1 MKKYT
6 FLLLAFCLVSVSTAF
21 SQTVIKEQTI
31 SDLNKNPN
39 YAFGVRDADGFNS
52 ALGMFDALS
61 ENGVSIENFEIVA
74 KGPIVKELV
83 KGSDMEKQ
91 FQKYKSKVKVSI
103 CSIAMK
109 RLNVSEEDLFDG
121 LDIAES
127 YSIRLLQLQA
137 LGYSYLI
144 Y

>member
-6 FLLLAFCLVSVSTAF
+6 FLLLAFCFVSVSTAF

-61 ENGVSIENFEIVA
+61 ENGVSIENFEIVV

-83 KGSDMEKQ
+83 KGSEMEKQ

-109 RLNVSEEDLFDG
+109 RLNVSEEELFDG

>member
-6 FLLLAFCLVSVSTAF
+6 FLLFTFCFVSVSTAI

-61 ENGVSIENFEIVA
+61 ENGVSIENFEIVV
-74 KGPIVKELV
+74 KGPVVKELV
-83 KGSDMEKQ
+83 KGSEMEKQ

-109 RLNVSEEDLFDG
+109 RLNVSEEELFDG
-121 LDIAES
+121 LEIAES

>member
-1 MKKYT
+1 MKKHT
-6 FLLLAFCLVSVSTAF
+6 FLLLAFCFVSIATAF

-61 ENGVSIENFEIVA
+61 ENGVKIENFEIVV
-74 KGPIVKELV
+74 KGPVVKELV
-83 KGSDMEKQ
+83 KGSEMEKQ

-109 RLNVSEEDLFDG
+109 RLNVSEEELFDG

>member
-6 FLLLAFCLVSVSTAF
+6 FLLLAFCFVSVSTAI

-61 ENGVSIENFEIVA
+61 ENGVSIENFEIVV

-83 KGSDMEKQ
+83 KGSEMEKQ

-109 RLNVSEEDLFDG
+109 RLNVSEEELFDG

>member
-1 MKKYT
+1 MKKHT
-6 FLLLAFCLVSVSTAF
+6 FLFLAFCFVSLSTAF

-31 SDLNKNPN
+31 LDLNKNPN

-52 ALGMFDALS
+52 ALEMFDALS
-61 ENGVSIENFEIVA
+61 ENGVSIENFEIVV

-109 RLNVSEEDLFDG
+109 RLNVSEGELFDG

-127 YSIRLLQLQA
+127 YSIRLLQLQS

>member
-6 FLLLAFCLVSVSTAF
+6 FLLLAFCFVSGSTAF

-39 YAFGVRDADGFNS
+39 YAFGVRDADGYNS

-91 FQKYKSKVKVSI
+91 FQKYKSKIKVSI